1 HPEDLGDDAL
11 SHLLGMRML
20 FRQSRGAA
28 PAALRFM
35 GLEPSDDLV
44 ELLSAE
50 LQTGQCLLRDVRDR
64 VGLVQVLQASSAEV
78 GQALDTTPEVAA

>member
-1 HPEDLGDDAL
+1 
-11 SHLLGMRML
+11 MRML

-35 GLEPSDDLV
+35 GLQDSDDLV

-50 LQTGQCLLRDVRDR
+50 LQTGQCLLRDVADR
-64 VGLVQVLQASSAEV
+64 VGLVQVTPACAPGVRE
-78 GQALDTTPEVAA
+78 ALDTTPSVAA